1 MIDQINLFTGG
12 ASIRYSIIL
21 NIILLA
27 AIVILSLVFYLIARK
42 RKHERLVKKKQLDT
56 QQKFARELLDS
67 VPAGFILLTPN
78 GNIKQ
83 VNRQASAELG
93 VQKQD
98 IKNKNIRE
106 VFSIFHENINILDE
120 LLGRLQKDE
129 QEVTLPPD
137 TFIYGTIN
145 TISFLAKGY
154 FKNVTVEKNSNYILF
169 TFRNVVTELTQEYV
183 LNMALRRTKIFPWS
197 YDTKCNL
204 MTIDPRYFEH
214 LGIPA
219 GDCTL
224 TNEQFAQLVHPDD
237 IAGVLKALTLQAQ
250 GNFIEDPVS
259 YRLHRGDGKWEWF
272 EAQSTYLGQGTRI
285 PFRLVGVCM
294 STQEH
299 KKIEEELIIARDKA
313 QQSDKLKS
321 VFLANMSHEIRTPL
335 NAIVGFS
342 NLLVDG
348 DMAFKKEEVKEF
360 LSLINLNCEQ
370 LLALISD
377 ILDLSKIES
386 NTMVFNITEQPLTPL
401 LQNIL
406 RAQQINVPQEVELLL
421 DLPSTDTIITTDPL
435 RLKQVINNLIN
446 NAIKFTSKGAIT
458 LGYRQNNDQ
467 VSIFVKDTGTGIDED
482 KINRIFERF
491 YKGDNFVQGTGL
503 GLAISHTIVEHLK
516 GTITVTSEIG
526 KGSHFTIQHPIKE
539 WGIEIQYPYRLA
551 SATIITKLLGGS
563 YIFIPPQTWIV

>member
-1 MIDQINLFTGG
+1 MIDQINLFTGD
-12 ASIRYSIIL
+12 ASIQYSITL

-27 AIVILSLVFYLIARK
+27 AIVILTLIFYLIARK
-42 RKHERLVKKKQLDT
+42 RKYERLVKEKQLDT

-78 GNIKQ
+78 GTIKQ
-83 VNRQASAELG
+83 VNRQAATELG

-98 IKNKNIRE
+98 IRDKNIRE
-106 VFSIFHENINILDE
+106 VFSIFHENLNILDK
-120 LLGRLQKDE
+120 LLSLLQKDE

-137 TFIYGTIN
+137 TFIHGATN
-145 TISFLAKGY
+145 AISFLVKGY
-154 FKNVTVEKNSNYILF
+154 FKNVTGEEDSSYIIF

-183 LNMALRRTKIFPWS
+183 LNMALHRTKIFPWS
-197 YDTKCNL
+197 YDIKCNL
-204 MTIDPRYFEH
+204 MIIDPRYFEY

-219 GDCTL
+219 WDCTL
-224 TNEQFAQLVHPDD
+224 TNEQFAQMVHPDD
-237 IAGVLKALTLQAQ
+237 IEGVITALTLTVH
-250 GNFIEDPVS
+250 GSLIETPVS
-259 YRLHRGDGKWEWF
+259 YRLRRGDGQWEWF
-272 EAQSTYLGQGTRI
+272 EAQSTYLGQGTQT

-299 KKIEEELIIARDKA
+299 KKIEEELTKARDKA
-313 QQSDKLKS
+313 QQSDELKS
-321 VFLANMSHEIRTPL
+321 AFLANMSHEIRTPL
-335 NAIVGFS
+335 NANVGFS

-348 DMAFKKEEVKEF
+348 DMSFQKEEIKEF
-360 LSLINLNCEQ
+360 LSLIHLNCEQ

-421 DLPSTDTIITTDPL
+421 DLPATDTIITTDPL

-446 NAIKFTSKGAIT
+446 NAIKFTSKGAVT

-467 VSIFVKDTGTGIDED
+467 VSIFVKDTGSGIDED

-503 GLAISHTIVEHLK
+503 GLAISHTIIEHLK
-516 GTITVTSEIG
+516 GTITVTSKVGE
-526 KGSHFTIQHPIKE
+526 GSCFTIQHPVKKM
-539 WGIEIQYPYRLA
+539 GY
-551 SATIITKLLGGS
+551 
-563 YIFIPPQTWIV
+563 

>member
-137 TFIYGTIN
+137 TFIYETIN

-526 KGSHFTIQHPIKE
+526 KGSHFTIQHPIKRM
-539 WGIEIQYPYRLA
+539 GY
-551 SATIITKLLGGS
+551 
-563 YIFIPPQTWIV
+563 

>member
-1 MIDQINLFTGG
+1 MIDQINLFTGD

-56 QQKFARELLDS
+56 QQKFARKLLDS

-83 VNRQASAELG
+83 VNRQASTELG

-370 LLALISD
+370 LLALITD
-377 ILDLSKIES
+377 IIDLSKIES

-421 DLPSTDTIITTDPL
+421 DLPATDTIITTDPL

-526 KGSHFTIQHPIKE
+526 KGSHFTIQHPIKRM
-539 WGIEIQYPYRLA
+539 GY
-551 SATIITKLLGGS
+551 
-563 YIFIPPQTWIV
+563 

>member
-1 MIDQINLFTGG
+1 MIDQINLFTSD

-42 RKHERLVKKKQLDT
+42 RKHERLVKEKQLDT

-67 VPAGFILLTPN
+67 VPAGFILLAPN
-78 GNIKQ
+78 GSIKQ
-83 VNRQASAELG
+83 VNHQAAAELG
-93 VQKQD
+93 IQKQD

-106 VFSIFHENINILDE
+106 VFSISHENINILDE

-145 TISFLAKGY
+145 TTSFLAKGY

-214 LGIPA
+214 LDIPA

-237 IAGVLKALTLQAQ
+237 ITGVLEALTLQAQ

-272 EAQSTYLGQGTRI
+272 EAQSSYLGQGTQI

-299 KKIEEELIIARDKA
+299 KKIEEELTKSRDKA

-321 VFLANMSHEIRTPL
+321 AFLANMSHEIRTPL

-421 DLPSTDTIITTDPL
+421 DLPATDTIITTDPL

-446 NAIKFTSKGAIT
+446 NAIKFTSKGTVT
-458 LGYRQNNDQ
+458 LGYKQNNDQ

-482 KINRIFERF
+482 KMNRIFERF

-503 GLAISHTIVEHLK
+503 GLAISHTIIEHLK
-516 GTITVTSEIG
+516 GTITVTSKVGE
-526 KGSHFTIQHPIKE
+526 GSCFTIQHPVKKM
-539 WGIEIQYPYRLA
+539 GY
-551 SATIITKLLGGS
+551 
-563 YIFIPPQTWIV
+563 

>member
-12 ASIRYSIIL
+12 VSIRYSIIL

-421 DLPSTDTIITTDPL
+421 DLPATDTIITTDPL

-526 KGSHFTIQHPIKE
+526 KGSHFTIQHPIKRM
-539 WGIEIQYPYRLA
+539 GY
-551 SATIITKLLGGS
+551 
-563 YIFIPPQTWIV
+563 

>member
-1 MIDQINLFTGG
+1 MIDQINLFTGD

-42 RKHERLVKKKQLDT
+42 RKHERLVKEKQLDT

-67 VPAGFILLTPN
+67 VPAGFILLAPN
-78 GNIKQ
+78 GSIKQ
-83 VNRQASAELG
+83 VNHQAAAELG
-93 VQKQD
+93 IQKQD

-106 VFSIFHENINILDE
+106 VFSISHENINILDE

-145 TISFLAKGY
+145 TTSFLAKGY
-154 FKNVTVEKNSNYILF
+154 FKNVIVEKGSNCIIF

-214 LGIPA
+214 LDIPA

-237 IAGVLKALTLQAQ
+237 IAGVLEALTLQAQ

-272 EAQSTYLGQGTRI
+272 EAQSSYLGQGTQI

-299 KKIEEELIIARDKA
+299 KKIEEELTKARDKA

-321 VFLANMSHEIRTPL
+321 AFLANMSHEIRTPL

-348 DMAFKKEEVKEF
+348 DMAFKKEEIKEF
-360 LSLINLNCEQ
+360 LSLIHLNCEQ

-421 DLPSTDTIITTDPL
+421 DLPATDTIITTDPL

-446 NAIKFTSKGAIT
+446 NAIKFTSKGTVT
-458 LGYRQNNDQ
+458 LGYKQNNDQ

-503 GLAISHTIVEHLK
+503 GLAISHTIIEHLK
-516 GTITVTSEIG
+516 GTITVTSKVGE
-526 KGSHFTIQHPIKE
+526 GSCFTIQHPVKKM
-539 WGIEIQYPYRLA
+539 GY
-551 SATIITKLLGGS
+551 
-563 YIFIPPQTWIV
+563 

>member
-377 ILDLSKIES
+377 RLDLSKIES

-526 KGSHFTIQHPIKE
+526 KGSHFTIQHPIKRM
-539 WGIEIQYPYRLA
+539 GY
-551 SATIITKLLGGS
+551 
-563 YIFIPPQTWIV
+563 

>member
-83 VNRQASAELG
+83 VNRQASTELG

-106 VFSIFHENINILDE
+106 VFSISHENINILDE

-421 DLPSTDTIITTDPL
+421 DLPATDTIITTDPL

-526 KGSHFTIQHPIKE
+526 KGSHFTIQHPIKRM
-539 WGIEIQYPYRLA
+539 GY
-551 SATIITKLLGGS
+551 
-563 YIFIPPQTWIV
+563 

>member
-1 MIDQINLFTGG
+1 MIDQINLFTGD
-12 ASIRYSIIL
+12 ASIQYSITL

-27 AIVILSLVFYLIARK
+27 AIVILTLIFYLIARK
-42 RKHERLVKKKQLDT
+42 RKYERLVKEKQLDT

-78 GNIKQ
+78 GTIKQ
-83 VNRQASAELG
+83 VNRQAATELG

-98 IKNKNIRE
+98 IRDKNIRE
-106 VFSIFHENINILDE
+106 VFSIFHENLNILDK
-120 LLGRLQKDE
+120 LLSLLQKDE

-137 TFIYGTIN
+137 TFIHGATN
-145 TISFLAKGY
+145 AISFLVKGY
-154 FKNVTVEKNSNYILF
+154 FKNVTGEEDSNYIIF

-183 LNMALRRTKIFPWS
+183 LNMALHRTKIFPWS
-197 YDTKCNL
+197 YDIKCNL
-204 MTIDPRYFEH
+204 MIIDPRYFEY

-224 TNEQFAQLVHPDD
+224 TNEQFAQMVHPDD
-237 IAGVLKALTLQAQ
+237 IEGVITALTLTVH
-250 GNFIEDPVS
+250 GSLIETPVS
-259 YRLHRGDGKWEWF
+259 YRLRRGDGQWEWF
-272 EAQSTYLGQGTRI
+272 EAQSTYLGQGTQT

-299 KKIEEELIIARDKA
+299 KKIEEELTKARDKA
-313 QQSDKLKS
+313 QQSDELKS
-321 VFLANMSHEIRTPL
+321 AFLANMSHEIRTPL

-348 DMAFKKEEVKEF
+348 DMSFQKEEIKEF
-360 LSLINLNCEQ
+360 LSLIHLNCEQ

-421 DLPSTDTIITTDPL
+421 DLPATDTIITTDPL

-446 NAIKFTSKGAIT
+446 NAIKFTSKGAVT
-458 LGYRQNNDQ
+458 LGYKQNNDQ
-467 VSIFVKDTGTGIDED
+467 VSIFVKDTGSGIDED

-503 GLAISHTIVEHLK
+503 GLAISHTIIEHLK
-516 GTITVTSEIG
+516 GTITVTSKVGE
-526 KGSHFTIQHPIKE
+526 GSCFTIQHPVKKM
-539 WGIEIQYPYRLA
+539 GY
-551 SATIITKLLGGS
+551 
-563 YIFIPPQTWIV
+563 

>member
-145 TISFLAKGY
+145 TTSFLAKGY
-154 FKNVTVEKNSNYILF
+154 FKNVIVEKGSNCIIF

-526 KGSHFTIQHPIKE
+526 KGSHFTIQHPIKRM
-539 WGIEIQYPYRLA
+539 GY
-551 SATIITKLLGGS
+551 
-563 YIFIPPQTWIV
+563 

>member
-299 KKIEEELIIARDKA
+299 KRIEEELIIARDKA

-526 KGSHFTIQHPIKE
+526 KGSHFTIQHPIKRM
-539 WGIEIQYPYRLA
+539 GY
-551 SATIITKLLGGS
+551 
-563 YIFIPPQTWIV
+563 

>member
-1 MIDQINLFTGG
+1 MIDQINLFTGD
-12 ASIRYSIIL
+12 ASIQYSITL

-27 AIVILSLVFYLIARK
+27 AIVILTLIFYLIARK
-42 RKHERLVKKKQLDT
+42 RKYERLVKEKQLDT

-78 GNIKQ
+78 GTIKQ
-83 VNRQASAELG
+83 VNRQAATELG

-98 IKNKNIRE
+98 IRDKNIRE
-106 VFSIFHENINILDE
+106 VFSIFHENLNILDK
-120 LLGRLQKDE
+120 LLSLLQKDE

-137 TFIYGTIN
+137 TFIHGTTN
-145 TISFLAKGY
+145 AISFLVKGY
-154 FKNVTVEKNSNYILF
+154 FKNVTGEEDSSYIIF

-183 LNMALRRTKIFPWS
+183 LNMALHRTKIFPWS
-197 YDTKCNL
+197 YDIKCNL
-204 MTIDPRYFEH
+204 MIIDPRYFEY

-224 TNEQFAQLVHPDD
+224 TNEQFAQMVHPND
-237 IAGVLKALTLQAQ
+237 IEGVITALTLTVH
-250 GNFIEDPVS
+250 GSLIETPVS
-259 YRLHRGDGKWEWF
+259 YRLRRGDGQWEWF
-272 EAQSTYLGQGTRI
+272 EAQSTYLGQGTQT

-299 KKIEEELIIARDKA
+299 KKIEEELTKARDKA

-321 VFLANMSHEIRTPL
+321 AFLANMSHEIRTPL

-348 DMAFKKEEVKEF
+348 DMSFQKEEIKEF
-360 LSLINLNCEQ
+360 LSLIYLNCEQ

-421 DLPSTDTIITTDPL
+421 DLPATDTIITTDPL

-446 NAIKFTSKGAIT
+446 NAIKFTSKGAVT
-458 LGYRQNNDQ
+458 LGYKQNNDQ
-467 VSIFVKDTGTGIDED
+467 VSIFVKDTGSGIDED

-503 GLAISHTIVEHLK
+503 GLAISHTIIEHLK
-516 GTITVTSEIG
+516 GTITVTSKVGE
-526 KGSHFTIQHPIKE
+526 GSCFTIQHPVKKM
-539 WGIEIQYPYRLA
+539 GY
-551 SATIITKLLGGS
+551 
-563 YIFIPPQTWIV
+563 

>member
-106 VFSIFHENINILDE
+106 VLSIFHENINILDE

-299 KKIEEELIIARDKA
+299 KKIEEELIITRDKA

-526 KGSHFTIQHPIKE
+526 KGSHFTIQHPIKRM
-539 WGIEIQYPYRLA
+539 GY
-551 SATIITKLLGGS
+551 
-563 YIFIPPQTWIV
+563 

>member
-421 DLPSTDTIITTDPL
+421 DLPATDTIITTDPL

-446 NAIKFTSKGAIT
+446 NAIKFTSKGTIT

-526 KGSHFTIQHPIKE
+526 KGSHFTIQHPIKRM
-539 WGIEIQYPYRLA
+539 GY
-551 SATIITKLLGGS
+551 
-563 YIFIPPQTWIV
+563 

>member
-250 GNFIEDPVS
+250 RNFIEDPVS

-526 KGSHFTIQHPIKE
+526 KGSHFTIQHPIKRM
-539 WGIEIQYPYRLA
+539 GY
-551 SATIITKLLGGS
+551 
-563 YIFIPPQTWIV
+563 

>member
-1 MIDQINLFTGG
+1 MIDQINLFTGD
-12 ASIRYSIIL
+12 ASIQYSITL

-27 AIVILSLVFYLIARK
+27 AIVILTLIFYLIARK
-42 RKHERLVKKKQLDT
+42 RKYERLVKEKQLDT

-78 GNIKQ
+78 GTIKQ
-83 VNRQASAELG
+83 VNRQAATELG
-93 VQKQD
+93 IQKQD
-98 IKNKNIRE
+98 IRDKNIRE
-106 VFSIFHENINILDE
+106 VFSIFHENLNILDK
-120 LLGRLQKDE
+120 LLSLLQKDE

-137 TFIYGTIN
+137 TFIHGTTN
-145 TISFLAKGY
+145 AISFLVKGY
-154 FKNVTVEKNSNYILF
+154 FKNVTGEENSNYIIF

-183 LNMALRRTKIFPWS
+183 LNMALHRTKIFPWS
-197 YDTKCNL
+197 YDIKCNL
-204 MTIDPRYFEH
+204 MIIDPRYFEY

-224 TNEQFAQLVHPDD
+224 TNEQFAQMVHPDD
-237 IAGVLKALTLQAQ
+237 IEGVITALTLTVH
-250 GNFIEDPVS
+250 GSLIETPVS
-259 YRLHRGDGKWEWF
+259 YRLRRGDGQWEWF
-272 EAQSTYLGQGTRI
+272 EAQSTYLGQGTQT

-299 KKIEEELIIARDKA
+299 KKIEEELTKARDKA

-321 VFLANMSHEIRTPL
+321 AFLANMSHEIRTPL

-348 DMAFKKEEVKEF
+348 DMSFQKEEIKEF
-360 LSLINLNCEQ
+360 LSLIYLNCEQ

-421 DLPSTDTIITTDPL
+421 DLPATDTIITTDPL

-446 NAIKFTSKGAIT
+446 NAIKFTSKGTVT
-458 LGYRQNNDQ
+458 LGYKQNNDQ

-503 GLAISHTIVEHLK
+503 GLAISHTIIEHLK
-516 GTITVTSEIG
+516 GTITVTSKVGE
-526 KGSHFTIQHPIKE
+526 GSCFTIQHPVKKV
-539 WGIEIQYPYRLA
+539 GY
-551 SATIITKLLGGS
+551 
-563 YIFIPPQTWIV
+563 

>member
-1 MIDQINLFTGG
+1 MIDQINLFTGD

-42 RKHERLVKKKQLDT
+42 RKHERLVKEKQLDT

-83 VNRQASAELG
+83 VNRQASTELG

-421 DLPSTDTIITTDPL
+421 DLPATDTIITTDPL

-458 LGYRQNNDQ
+458 LGYRQNNNQ

-482 KINRIFERF
+482 KINHIFERF

-526 KGSHFTIQHPIKE
+526 KGSHFTIQHPIKRM
-539 WGIEIQYPYRLA
+539 GY
-551 SATIITKLLGGS
+551 
-563 YIFIPPQTWIV
+563 

>member
-272 EAQSTYLGQGTRI
+272 EAQSTYLGQGTQI

-526 KGSHFTIQHPIKE
+526 KGSHFTIQHPIKRM
-539 WGIEIQYPYRLA
+539 GY
-551 SATIITKLLGGS
+551 
-563 YIFIPPQTWIV
+563 

>member
-321 VFLANMSHEIRTPL
+321 VFLANMSHEVRTPL

-526 KGSHFTIQHPIKE
+526 KGSHFTIQHPIKRM
-539 WGIEIQYPYRLA
+539 GY
-551 SATIITKLLGGS
+551 
-563 YIFIPPQTWIV
+563 

>member
-1 MIDQINLFTGG
+1 MIDQINLFTGD
-12 ASIRYSIIL
+12 ASIQYSITL

-27 AIVILSLVFYLIARK
+27 AIVILTLIFYLIARK
-42 RKHERLVKKKQLDT
+42 RKYERLVKEKQLDT

-78 GNIKQ
+78 GTIKQ
-83 VNRQASAELG
+83 VNRQAATELG

-98 IKNKNIRE
+98 IRDKNIRE
-106 VFSIFHENINILDE
+106 VFSIFHENLNILDK
-120 LLGRLQKDE
+120 LLSLLQKDE

-137 TFIYGTIN
+137 TFIHGTTN
-145 TISFLAKGY
+145 AISFLVKGY
-154 FKNVTVEKNSNYILF
+154 FKNVTGEENSSYIIF

-183 LNMALRRTKIFPWS
+183 LNMALHRTKIFPWS
-197 YDTKCNL
+197 YDIKCNL
-204 MTIDPRYFEH
+204 MIIDPRYFEY

-224 TNEQFAQLVHPDD
+224 TNEQFAQMVHPDD
-237 IAGVLKALTLQAQ
+237 IEGVITALTLTVH
-250 GNFIEDPVS
+250 GSLIEPPVS
-259 YRLHRGDGKWEWF
+259 YRLRRGDGQWEWF
-272 EAQSTYLGQGTRI
+272 EAQSTYLGQGTQT

-299 KKIEEELIIARDKA
+299 KKIEEELTKARDKA

-321 VFLANMSHEIRTPL
+321 AFLANMSHEIRTPL

-348 DMAFKKEEVKEF
+348 DMSFQKEEIKEF
-360 LSLINLNCEQ
+360 LSLIHLNCEQ

-421 DLPSTDTIITTDPL
+421 DLPATDTIITTDPL

-446 NAIKFTSKGAIT
+446 NAIKFTSKGAVT
-458 LGYRQNNDQ
+458 LGYKQNNDQ
-467 VSIFVKDTGTGIDED
+467 VSIFVKDTGSGIDED

-503 GLAISHTIVEHLK
+503 GLAISHTIIEHLK
-516 GTITVTSEIG
+516 GTITVTSKVGE
-526 KGSHFTIQHPIKE
+526 GSCFTIQHPVKKM
-539 WGIEIQYPYRLA
+539 GY
-551 SATIITKLLGGS
+551 
-563 YIFIPPQTWIV
+563 

>member
-106 VFSIFHENINILDE
+106 VFSISHENINILDE

-145 TISFLAKGY
+145 TTSFLAKGY
-154 FKNVTVEKNSNYILF
+154 FKNVIVEKGSNCIIF

-214 LGIPA
+214 LDIPA

-237 IAGVLKALTLQAQ
+237 IAGVLEALTLQAQ

-272 EAQSTYLGQGTRI
+272 EAQSSYLGQGTQI

-299 KKIEEELIIARDKA
+299 KKIEEELTKARDKA

-321 VFLANMSHEIRTPL
+321 AFLANMSHEIRTPL

-348 DMAFKKEEVKEF
+348 DMAFKKEEIKEF
-360 LSLINLNCEQ
+360 LSLIHLNCEQ

-421 DLPSTDTIITTDPL
+421 DLPATDTIITTDPL

-446 NAIKFTSKGAIT
+446 NAIKFTSKGTVT
-458 LGYRQNNDQ
+458 LGYKQNNDQ

-503 GLAISHTIVEHLK
+503 GLAISHTIIEHLK
-516 GTITVTSEIG
+516 GTITVTSKVGE
-526 KGSHFTIQHPIKE
+526 GSCFTIQHPVKKM
-539 WGIEIQYPYRLA
+539 GY
-551 SATIITKLLGGS
+551 
-563 YIFIPPQTWIV
+563 

>member
-106 VFSIFHENINILDE
+106 VFSISHENINILDE

-214 LGIPA
+214 LDIPA

-237 IAGVLKALTLQAQ
+237 ITGVLEALTLQAQ

-272 EAQSTYLGQGTRI
+272 EAQSSYLGQGTQI

-299 KKIEEELIIARDKA
+299 KKIEEELTKSRDKA

-321 VFLANMSHEIRTPL
+321 AFLANMSHEIRTPL

-348 DMAFKKEEVKEF
+348 DMSFQKEEIKEF
-360 LSLINLNCEQ
+360 LSLIHLNCEQ

-421 DLPSTDTIITTDPL
+421 DLPATDTIITTDPL

-446 NAIKFTSKGAIT
+446 NAIKFTSKGAVT

-467 VSIFVKDTGTGIDED
+467 VSIFVKDTGSGIDED

-503 GLAISHTIVEHLK
+503 GLAISHTIIEHLK
-516 GTITVTSEIG
+516 GTITVTSKVGE
-526 KGSHFTIQHPIKE
+526 GSCFTIQHPVKKM
-539 WGIEIQYPYRLA
+539 GY
-551 SATIITKLLGGS
+551 
-563 YIFIPPQTWIV
+563 

>member
-27 AIVILSLVFYLIARK
+27 AIVILSLIFYLIARK

-83 VNRQASAELG
+83 VNRQASTELG

-386 NTMVFNITEQPLTPL
+386 NTMIFNITEQPLTPL

-421 DLPSTDTIITTDPL
+421 DLPATDTIITTDPL

-526 KGSHFTIQHPIKE
+526 KGSHFTIQHPIKRM
-539 WGIEIQYPYRLA
+539 GY
-551 SATIITKLLGGS
+551 
-563 YIFIPPQTWIV
+563 

>member
-1 MIDQINLFTGG
+1 MIDQINLFTSD

-42 RKHERLVKKKQLDT
+42 RKHERLVKEKQLDT

-67 VPAGFILLTPN
+67 VPAGFILLAPN
-78 GNIKQ
+78 GCIKQ
-83 VNRQASAELG
+83 VNHQAAAELG
-93 VQKQD
+93 IQKQD

-106 VFSIFHENINILDE
+106 VFSISHENINILDE

-145 TISFLAKGY
+145 TTSFLAKGY
-154 FKNVTVEKNSNYILF
+154 FKNVIVEKGSNCIIF

-214 LGIPA
+214 LDIPA

-237 IAGVLKALTLQAQ
+237 ITGVLEALTLQAQ

-272 EAQSTYLGQGTRI
+272 EAQSSYLGQGTQI

-299 KKIEEELIIARDKA
+299 KKIEEELTKSRDKA

-321 VFLANMSHEIRTPL
+321 AFLANMSHEIRTPL

-348 DMAFKKEEVKEF
+348 DMAFKKEEIKEF
-360 LSLINLNCEQ
+360 LSLIHLNCEQ

-421 DLPSTDTIITTDPL
+421 DLPATDTIITTDPL

-446 NAIKFTSKGAIT
+446 NAIKFTSKGTVT
-458 LGYRQNNDQ
+458 LGYKQNNDQ

-482 KINRIFERF
+482 KMNRIFERF

-503 GLAISHTIVEHLK
+503 GLAISHTIIEHLK
-516 GTITVTSEIG
+516 GTITVTSKVGE
-526 KGSHFTIQHPIKE
+526 GSCFTIQHPVKKM
-539 WGIEIQYPYRLA
+539 GY
-551 SATIITKLLGGS
+551 
-563 YIFIPPQTWIV
+563 

>member
-1 MIDQINLFTGG
+1 MIDQINLFTGD
-12 ASIRYSIIL
+12 ASIQYSITL

-27 AIVILSLVFYLIARK
+27 AIVILTLIFYLIARK
-42 RKHERLVKKKQLDT
+42 RKYERLVKEKQLDT

-78 GNIKQ
+78 GTIKQ
-83 VNRQASAELG
+83 VNRQAATELG

-98 IKNKNIRE
+98 IRDKNIRE
-106 VFSIFHENINILDE
+106 VFSIFHENLNILDK
-120 LLGRLQKDE
+120 LLSLLQKDE

-137 TFIYGTIN
+137 TFIHGATN
-145 TISFLAKGY
+145 AISFLVKGY
-154 FKNVTVEKNSNYILF
+154 FKNVTGEEDSNYIIF

-183 LNMALRRTKIFPWS
+183 LNMALHRTKIFPWS
-197 YDTKCNL
+197 YDIKCNL
-204 MTIDPRYFEH
+204 MIIDPRYFEY

-224 TNEQFAQLVHPDD
+224 TNEQFAQMVHPND
-237 IAGVLKALTLQAQ
+237 IEGVITALTLTVH
-250 GNFIEDPVS
+250 GSLIETPVS
-259 YRLHRGDGKWEWF
+259 YRLRRGDGQWEWF
-272 EAQSTYLGQGTRI
+272 EAQSTYLGQGTQT

-299 KKIEEELIIARDKA
+299 KKIEEELTKARDKA

-321 VFLANMSHEIRTPL
+321 AFLANMSHEIRTPL

-348 DMAFKKEEVKEF
+348 DMSFQKEEIKEF
-360 LSLINLNCEQ
+360 LSLIYLNCEQ

-421 DLPSTDTIITTDPL
+421 DLPATDTIITTDPL

-446 NAIKFTSKGAIT
+446 NAIKFTSKGAVT
-458 LGYRQNNDQ
+458 LGYKQNNDQ
-467 VSIFVKDTGTGIDED
+467 VSIFVKDTGSGIDED

-503 GLAISHTIVEHLK
+503 GVAISHTIIEHLK
-516 GTITVTSEIG
+516 GTITVTSKVGE
-526 KGSHFTIQHPIKE
+526 GSCFTIQHPVKKM
-539 WGIEIQYPYRLA
+539 GY
-551 SATIITKLLGGS
+551 
-563 YIFIPPQTWIV
+563 

>member
-1 MIDQINLFTGG
+1 MIDQINLFTGD

-42 RKHERLVKKKQLDT
+42 RKHERLVKEKQLDT

-67 VPAGFILLTPN
+67 VPAGFILLAPN
-78 GNIKQ
+78 GSIKQ
-83 VNRQASAELG
+83 VNHQAAAELG

-106 VFSIFHENINILDE
+106 VFSISHENINILDE

-145 TISFLAKGY
+145 TTSFLAKGY
-154 FKNVTVEKNSNYILF
+154 FKNVIVEKGSNCIIF

-214 LGIPA
+214 LDIPA

-237 IAGVLKALTLQAQ
+237 IAGVLEALTLQVQ

-272 EAQSTYLGQGTRI
+272 EAQSSYLGQGTQI

-299 KKIEEELIIARDKA
+299 KKIEEELTKARDKA

-321 VFLANMSHEIRTPL
+321 AFLANMSHEIRTPL

-348 DMAFKKEEVKEF
+348 DMAFKKEEIKEF
-360 LSLINLNCEQ
+360 LSLIHLNCEQ

-421 DLPSTDTIITTDPL
+421 DLPATDTIITTDPL

-446 NAIKFTSKGAIT
+446 NAIKFTSKGTVT
-458 LGYRQNNDQ
+458 LGYKQNNDQ

-503 GLAISHTIVEHLK
+503 GLAISHTIIEHLK
-516 GTITVTSEIG
+516 GTITVTSKVGE
-526 KGSHFTIQHPIKE
+526 GSCFTIQHPVKKM
-539 WGIEIQYPYRLA
+539 GY
-551 SATIITKLLGGS
+551 
-563 YIFIPPQTWIV
+563 

>member
-1 MIDQINLFTGG
+1 MIDQINLFTGD
-12 ASIRYSIIL
+12 ASIQYSITL

-27 AIVILSLVFYLIARK
+27 AIVILTLIFYLIARK
-42 RKHERLVKKKQLDT
+42 RKYERLVKEKQLDT

-78 GNIKQ
+78 GTIKQ
-83 VNRQASAELG
+83 VNRQAATELG

-98 IKNKNIRE
+98 IRDKNIRE
-106 VFSIFHENINILDE
+106 VFSIFHENLNILDK
-120 LLGRLQKDE
+120 LLSLLQKDE

-137 TFIYGTIN
+137 TFIHGTTN
-145 TISFLAKGY
+145 AISFLVKGY
-154 FKNVTVEKNSNYILF
+154 FKNVTGEEDSSYIIF

-183 LNMALRRTKIFPWS
+183 LNMALHRTKIFPWS
-197 YDTKCNL
+197 YDIKCNL
-204 MTIDPRYFEH
+204 MIIDPRYFEY

-224 TNEQFAQLVHPDD
+224 TNEQFAQMVHPAD
-237 IAGVLKALTLQAQ
+237 IEGVITALTLTVH
-250 GNFIEDPVS
+250 GSLIETPVS
-259 YRLHRGDGKWEWF
+259 YRLRRGDGQWEWF
-272 EAQSTYLGQGTRI
+272 EAQSTYLGQGTQT

-299 KKIEEELIIARDKA
+299 KKIEEELTKARDKA

-321 VFLANMSHEIRTPL
+321 AFLANMSHEIRTPL

-348 DMAFKKEEVKEF
+348 DMSFQKEEIKEF
-360 LSLINLNCEQ
+360 LSLIHLNCEQ

-421 DLPSTDTIITTDPL
+421 DLPATDTIITTDPL

-446 NAIKFTSKGAIT
+446 NAIKFTSKGTVT
-458 LGYRQNNDQ
+458 LGYKQNNDQ

-503 GLAISHTIVEHLK
+503 GLAISHTIIEHLK
-516 GTITVTSEIG
+516 GTITVTSKVGE
-526 KGSHFTIQHPIKE
+526 GSCFTIQHPVKKM
-539 WGIEIQYPYRLA
+539 GY
-551 SATIITKLLGGS
+551 
-563 YIFIPPQTWIV
+563 

>member
-272 EAQSTYLGQGTRI
+272 EAQSTYLGQGTWI

-421 DLPSTDTIITTDPL
+421 DLPATDTIITTDLL

-526 KGSHFTIQHPIKE
+526 KGSHFTIQHPIKRM
-539 WGIEIQYPYRLA
+539 GY
-551 SATIITKLLGGS
+551 
-563 YIFIPPQTWIV
+563 

>member
-250 GNFIEDPVS
+250 GNVIEDPVS

-526 KGSHFTIQHPIKE
+526 KGSHFTIQHPIKRM
-539 WGIEIQYPYRLA
+539 GY
-551 SATIITKLLGGS
+551 
-563 YIFIPPQTWIV
+563 

>member
-421 DLPSTDTIITTDPL
+421 DLPATDTIITTDPL

-446 NAIKFTSKGAIT
+446 NAIKFTSNGAIP

-526 KGSHFTIQHPIKE
+526 KGSHFTIQHPIKRM
-539 WGIEIQYPYRLA
+539 GY
-551 SATIITKLLGGS
+551 
-563 YIFIPPQTWIV
+563 

>member
-1 MIDQINLFTGG
+1 MIDQINLFTGD
-12 ASIRYSIIL
+12 ASIQYSITL

-27 AIVILSLVFYLIARK
+27 AIVILTLIFYLIARK
-42 RKHERLVKKKQLDT
+42 RKYERLVKEKQLDT

-78 GNIKQ
+78 GTIKQ
-83 VNRQASAELG
+83 VNRQATTELG

-98 IKNKNIRE
+98 IRDKNIRE
-106 VFSIFHENINILDE
+106 VFSIFHENLNILDK
-120 LLGRLQKDE
+120 LLSLLQKDE

-137 TFIYGTIN
+137 TFIHGTTN
-145 TISFLAKGY
+145 AISFLVKGY
-154 FKNVTVEKNSNYILF
+154 FKNVTGEEDSSYIIF

-183 LNMALRRTKIFPWS
+183 LNMALHRTKIFPWS
-197 YDTKCNL
+197 YDIKCNL
-204 MTIDPRYFEH
+204 MIIDPRYFEY

-224 TNEQFAQLVHPDD
+224 TNEQFAQMVHPAD
-237 IAGVLKALTLQAQ
+237 IEGVITALTLTVH
-250 GNFIEDPVS
+250 GSLIETPVS
-259 YRLHRGDGKWEWF
+259 YRLRRGDGQWEWF
-272 EAQSTYLGQGTRI
+272 EAQSTYLGQGTQT

-299 KKIEEELIIARDKA
+299 KKIEEELTKARDKA

-321 VFLANMSHEIRTPL
+321 AFLANMSHEIRTPL

-348 DMAFKKEEVKEF
+348 DMSFQKEEIKEF
-360 LSLINLNCEQ
+360 LSLIYLNCEQ

-406 RAQQINVPQEVELLL
+406 QAQQINVPQEVELLL
-421 DLPSTDTIITTDPL
+421 DLPATDTIITTDPL

-446 NAIKFTSKGAIT
+446 NAIKFTSKGAVT

-503 GLAISHTIVEHLK
+503 GLAISHTIIEHLK
-516 GTITVTSEIG
+516 GTITVTSKVGE
-526 KGSHFTIQHPIKE
+526 GSCFTIQHPVKKV
-539 WGIEIQYPYRLA
+539 GY
-551 SATIITKLLGGS
+551 
-563 YIFIPPQTWIV
+563 

>member
-1 MIDQINLFTGG
+1 MIDQINLFTGD
-12 ASIRYSIIL
+12 ASIQYSITL

-27 AIVILSLVFYLIARK
+27 AIVILTLIFYLIARK
-42 RKHERLVKKKQLDT
+42 RKYERLVKEKQLDT

-78 GNIKQ
+78 GTIKQ
-83 VNRQASAELG
+83 VNRQAATELG

-98 IKNKNIRE
+98 IRDKNIRE
-106 VFSIFHENINILDE
+106 VFSIFHENLNILDK
-120 LLGRLQKDE
+120 LLSLLQKDE

-137 TFIYGTIN
+137 TFIHGATN
-145 TISFLAKGY
+145 AISFLVKGY
-154 FKNVTVEKNSNYILF
+154 FKNVTGEEDSNYIIF

-183 LNMALRRTKIFPWS
+183 LNMALHRTKIFPWS
-197 YDTKCNL
+197 YDIKCNL
-204 MTIDPRYFEH
+204 MIIDPRYFEY

-224 TNEQFAQLVHPDD
+224 TNEQFAQMVHPND
-237 IAGVLKALTLQAQ
+237 IEGVITALTLTVH
-250 GNFIEDPVS
+250 GSLIETPVS
-259 YRLHRGDGKWEWF
+259 YRLRRGDGQWEWF
-272 EAQSTYLGQGTRI
+272 EAQSTYLGQGTQT

-299 KKIEEELIIARDKA
+299 KKIEEELTKARDKA

-321 VFLANMSHEIRTPL
+321 AFLANMSHEIRTPL

-348 DMAFKKEEVKEF
+348 DMSFQKEEIKEF
-360 LSLINLNCEQ
+360 LSLIYLNCEQ

-421 DLPSTDTIITTDPL
+421 DLPATDTIITTDPL

-446 NAIKFTSKGAIT
+446 NAIKFTSKGAVT

-467 VSIFVKDTGTGIDED
+467 VSIFVKDTGSGIDED

-503 GLAISHTIVEHLK
+503 GLAISHTIIEHLK
-516 GTITVTSEIG
+516 GTITVTSKVGE
-526 KGSHFTIQHPIKE
+526 GSCFTIQHPVKKM
-539 WGIEIQYPYRLA
+539 GY
-551 SATIITKLLGGS
+551 
-563 YIFIPPQTWIV
+563 

>member
-406 RAQQINVPQEVELLL
+406 PAQQINVPQEVELLL

-526 KGSHFTIQHPIKE
+526 KGSHFTIQHPIKRM
-539 WGIEIQYPYRLA
+539 GY
-551 SATIITKLLGGS
+551 
-563 YIFIPPQTWIV
+563 

>member
-1 MIDQINLFTGG
+1 MIDQINLFTVD

-42 RKHERLVKKKQLDT
+42 RKHERLVKEKQLDT

-67 VPAGFILLTPN
+67 IPAGFILLAPN
-78 GNIKQ
+78 GSIKQ
-83 VNRQASAELG
+83 VNHQAAAELG
-93 VQKQD
+93 IQKQD

-106 VFSIFHENINILDE
+106 VFSISHENINILDE

-145 TISFLAKGY
+145 TTSFLAKGY
-154 FKNVTVEKNSNYILF
+154 FKNVIVEKGSNCIIF

-214 LGIPA
+214 LDIPA

-237 IAGVLKALTLQAQ
+237 IAGVLEALTLQAQ

-272 EAQSTYLGQGTRI
+272 EAQSSYLGQGTQI

-299 KKIEEELIIARDKA
+299 KKIEEELTKARDKA

-321 VFLANMSHEIRTPL
+321 AFLANMSHEIRTPL

-348 DMAFKKEEVKEF
+348 DMAFKKEEIKEF
-360 LSLINLNCEQ
+360 LSLIHLNCEQ

-421 DLPSTDTIITTDPL
+421 DLPATDTIITTDPL

-446 NAIKFTSKGAIT
+446 NAIKFTSKGTVT
-458 LGYRQNNDQ
+458 LGYKQNNDQ

-503 GLAISHTIVEHLK
+503 GLAISHTIIEHLK
-516 GTITVTSEIG
+516 GTITVTSKVGE
-526 KGSHFTIQHPIKE
+526 GSCFTIQHPVKKM
-539 WGIEIQYPYRLA
+539 GY
-551 SATIITKLLGGS
+551 
-563 YIFIPPQTWIV
+563 

>member
-1 MIDQINLFTGG
+1 MIDQINLFTSD

-42 RKHERLVKKKQLDT
+42 RKHERLVKEKQLDT

-67 VPAGFILLTPN
+67 VPAGFILLAPN
-78 GNIKQ
+78 GSIKQ
-83 VNRQASAELG
+83 VNHQAAAELG
-93 VQKQD
+93 IQKQD

-106 VFSIFHENINILDE
+106 VFSISHENINILDE

-145 TISFLAKGY
+145 TTSFLAKGY
-154 FKNVTVEKNSNYILF
+154 FKNVIVEKGSNCIIF

-214 LGIPA
+214 LDIPA

-237 IAGVLKALTLQAQ
+237 ITGVLEALTLQAQ

-272 EAQSTYLGQGTRI
+272 EAQSSYLGQGTQI

-299 KKIEEELIIARDKA
+299 KKIEEELTKSRDKA

-321 VFLANMSHEIRTPL
+321 AFLANMSHEIRTPL

-348 DMAFKKEEVKEF
+348 DMSFQKEEIKEF
-360 LSLINLNCEQ
+360 LSLIHLNCEQ

-421 DLPSTDTIITTDPL
+421 DLPATDTIITTDPL

-446 NAIKFTSKGAIT
+446 NAIKFTSKGTVT
-458 LGYRQNNDQ
+458 LGYKQNNDQ

-482 KINRIFERF
+482 KMNRIFERF

-503 GLAISHTIVEHLK
+503 GLAISHTIIEHLK
-516 GTITVTSEIG
+516 GTITVTSKVGE
-526 KGSHFTIQHPIKE
+526 GSCFTIQHPVKKM
-539 WGIEIQYPYRLA
+539 GY
-551 SATIITKLLGGS
+551 
-563 YIFIPPQTWIV
+563 

>member
-1 MIDQINLFTGG
+1 MIDQINLFTGD

-42 RKHERLVKKKQLDT
+42 RKHERLVKEKQLDT

-67 VPAGFILLTPN
+67 IPAGFILLAPN
-78 GNIKQ
+78 GSIKQ
-83 VNRQASAELG
+83 VNHQAAAELG
-93 VQKQD
+93 IQKQD

-106 VFSIFHENINILDE
+106 VFSISHENINILDE

-154 FKNVTVEKNSNYILF
+154 FKNVIVEKGSNCIIF

-214 LGIPA
+214 LDIPA

-237 IAGVLKALTLQAQ
+237 IAGVLEALTLQAQ

-272 EAQSTYLGQGTRI
+272 EAQSSYLGQGTQI

-299 KKIEEELIIARDKA
+299 KKIEEELTKARDKA

-321 VFLANMSHEIRTPL
+321 AFLANMSHEIRTPL

-348 DMAFKKEEVKEF
+348 DMAFKKEEIKEF
-360 LSLINLNCEQ
+360 LSLIHLNCEQ

-421 DLPSTDTIITTDPL
+421 DLPATDTIITTDPL

-446 NAIKFTSKGAIT
+446 NAIKFTSKGTVT
-458 LGYRQNNDQ
+458 LGYKQNNDQ
-467 VSIFVKDTGTGIDED
+467 VSIFVKDTGTGIVED

-503 GLAISHTIVEHLK
+503 GLAISHTIIEHLK
-516 GTITVTSEIG
+516 GTITVTSKVGE
-526 KGSHFTIQHPIKE
+526 GSCFTIQHPVKKM
-539 WGIEIQYPYRLA
+539 GY
-551 SATIITKLLGGS
+551 
-563 YIFIPPQTWIV
+563 

>member
-1 MIDQINLFTGG
+1 MIDQINLFTGD

-56 QQKFARELLDS
+56 QQKFARKLLDS

-83 VNRQASAELG
+83 VNRQASTELG

-360 LSLINLNCEQ
+360 LSLINPNCEQ

-421 DLPSTDTIITTDPL
+421 DLPATDTIITTDPL

-526 KGSHFTIQHPIKE
+526 KGSHFTIQHPIKRM
-539 WGIEIQYPYRLA
+539 GY
-551 SATIITKLLGGS
+551 
-563 YIFIPPQTWIV
+563 